1 MIGLL
6 QQFAKFTSVG
16 FVSAIGHY
24 GLLIGLVQIA
34 GADPVPASAAGAAL
48 GAVINYS
55 LNYRFTF
62 RSSKQHKEAFLK
74 FLLVAGV
81 GLVLNTFFMWIGV
94 NLLGIQYVL
103 SQIATTVIV
112 LFWSFFAN
120 RHWTFLSQV
129 E

>member
-1 MIGLL
+1 MIDLL
-6 QQFAKFTSVG
+6 RQFSRFTGVG

-24 GLLIGLVQIA
+24 GLLIGLVQIT

-81 GLVLNTFFMWIGV
+81 GLVLNTIFMWVGV
-94 NLLGIQYVL
+94 KLLGIQYVL
-103 SQIATTVIV
+103 SQIVTTAFV

-120 RHWTFLSQV
+120 RHWTFLTQV